1 MGVITT
7 ASAIALGGLAV
18 SAGTAGMSFA
28 QAGKQKGLQR
38 QAERDA
44 QNAFDE
50 ARKDLGKNYYQA
62 IGIQKEPYEL
72 SREGLLS
79 SSFGLTQAAQ
89 ESERGAA
96 EAAGRIYLAS
106 QQGQGQIRTAQG
118 QELLDLEKLTAQ
130 ENSRLRDIG
139 VGLDL
144 EQAAG
149 YQQAAADAQEAAAK
163 ATAQGMSSATDA
175 IKTGISE
182 GVPLYFKQKG
192 IDPLT
197 GLKIPTTET
206 AKTDNTATPATNEI
220 KMTRSQRKNLNK
232 FNSLLDQQNASK
244 SALAN
249 SPSNFV
255 MQSSQTPRPLFEF
268 DFLNYNPPINMMN
281 YPPQQ

>member
-1 MGVITT
+1 MAVAT
-7 ASAIALGGLAV
+7 ATAIALGGMAV

-28 QAGKQKGLQR
+28 QAGKQKSLQR

-106 QQGQGQIRTAQG
+106 QQGQGQVRAEQG
-118 QELLDLEKLTAQ
+118 QELLNLEKLTAQ
-130 ENSRLRDIG
+130 ENSRLRDVG

-149 YQQAAADAQEAAAK
+149 YQQAAADAQKAAAT
-163 ATAQGMSSATDA
+163 ATEQGMKSATDA
-175 IKTGISE
+175 VMTPTNDIPATISS
-182 GVPLYFKQKG
+182 
-192 IDPLT
+192 
-197 GLKIPTTET
+197 T
-206 AKTDNTATPATNEI
+206 AK
-220 KMTRSQRKNLNK
+220 KR
-232 FNSLLDQQNASK
+232 
-244 SALAN
+244 
-249 SPSNFV
+249 PSV
-255 MQSSQTPRPLFEF
+255 VVG
-268 DFLNYNPPINMMN
+268 
-281 YPPQQ
+281 

>member
-1 MGVITT
+1 MAVAT
-7 ASAIALGGLAV
+7 ATAIALGGMAV

-28 QAGKQKGLQR
+28 QAGKQRGLQR

-62 IGIQKEPYEL
+62 IGLQKEPYEL

-106 QQGQGQIRTAQG
+106 QQGQGQVRSEQG
-118 QELLDLEKLTAQ
+118 QELLNLEKLTAQ

-149 YQQAAADAQEAAAK
+149 YQQAARDAQEAAAK
-163 ATAQGMSSATDA
+163 ATEQGMKSATDA
-175 IKTGISE
+175 AMTGVKE
-182 GVPLYFKQKG
+182 LVPLFANQG
-192 IDPLT
+192 
-197 GLKIPTTET
+197 T
-206 AKTDNTATPATNEI
+206 AKTAIPATVTNPATATTPMSKSIDQNTLPTNYY
-220 KMTRSQRKNLNK
+220 MVGN
-232 FNSLLDQQNASK
+232 QNA
-244 SALAN
+244 
-249 SPSNFV
+249 
-255 MQSSQTPRPLFEF
+255 
-268 DFLNYNPPINMMN
+268 YNPFQI
-281 YPPQQ
+281 YQ

>member
-1 MGVITT
+1 MAAITS

-28 QAGKQKGLQR
+28 QAGKQKALQA

-44 QNAFDE
+44 QNAFNE
-50 ARKDLGKNYYQA
+50 AKKDLGKNYYQA

-106 QQGQGQIRTAQG
+106 QQGQGQVRAEQG
-118 QELLDLEKLTAQ
+118 QELLNLEKLTAQ
-130 ENSRLRDIG
+130 EASRLRDIG

-144 EQAAG
+144 EKAAG
-149 YQQAAADAQEAAAK
+149 YQQAAADAQKAAAA
-163 ATAQGMSSATDA
+163 ATEQGMTSASSA
-175 IKTGISE
+175 IMTGIKE

-197 GLKIPTTET
+197 GLKIPESTTG
-206 AKTDNTATPATNEI
+206 KTDMTNTI
-220 KMTRSQRKNLNK
+220 DLTRSQKKDLNK
-232 FNSLLDQQNASK
+232 FNSLLQQQNANK
-244 SALAN
+244 NALASYPN
-249 SPSNFV
+249 NFV
-255 MQSSQTPRPLFEF
+255 MQSSQTQSPQF
-268 DFLNYNPPINMMN
+268 DFLNYMQPFNMMN
-281 YPPQQ
+281 YPQNQ

>member
-1 MGVITT
+1 MAAITSIIAGAGV
-7 ASAIALGGLAV
+7 AI

-28 QAGKQKGLQR
+28 QAGKQKSLQR

-106 QQGQGQIRTAQG
+106 QQGQGQVRTEQG
-118 QELLDLEKLTAQ
+118 QELLNLEKLTAQ

-149 YQQAAADAQEAAAK
+149 YQQAAANAQKEAAA
-163 ATAQGMSSATDA
+163 ATAQGMASATEA
-175 IKTGISE
+175 IKAGVSTF
-182 GVPLYFKQKG
+182 VPLFANQRDAKTTIPATVTNPATATTPMSKSIDQSTLKG
-192 IDPLT
+192 GFNINQPILDINGNPINTQTPPTFVNSPVTQNQVVNQDQLDEFPLT
-197 GLKIPTTET
+197 T
-206 AKTDNTATPATNEI
+206 
-220 KMTRSQRKNLNK
+220 
-232 FNSLLDQQNASK
+232 
-244 SALAN
+244 
-249 SPSNFV
+249 
-255 MQSSQTPRPLFEF
+255 
-268 DFLNYNPPINMMN
+268 
-281 YPPQQ
+281 

>member
-1 MGVITT
+1 MAIAT
-7 ASAIALGGLAV
+7 ASAIALGGMAI

-28 QAGKQKGLQR
+28 QAGKQKSLQR

-96 EAAGRIYLAS
+96 EAAGRIYMAS
-106 QQGQGQIRTAQG
+106 QQGQGQVRSEMG
-118 QELLDLEKLTAQ
+118 KELSDLEKLTAQ
-130 ENSRLRDIG
+130 EDSRLRDIG

-149 YQQAAADAQEAAAK
+149 YQQAAADAQKAAAA
-163 ATAQGMSSATDA
+163 ATEQGMKSATDA
-175 IKTGISE
+175 AMTGIKE
-182 GVPLYFKQKG
+182 IVPLF
-192 IDPLT
+192 PNT
-197 GLKIPTTET
+197 GTAKATTPTT
-206 AKTDNTATPATNEI
+206 ATN
-220 KMTRSQRKNLNK
+220 
-232 FNSLLDQQNASK
+232 
-244 SALAN
+244 
-249 SPSNFV
+249 NFV
-255 MQSSQTPRPLFEF
+255 MQDRQNKPL
-268 DFLNYNPPINMMN
+268 DNTYDMLKQNPSFNMMN
-281 YPPQQ
+281 YPPPTNQLQMAQGSTYGGGSKFGSPIKTPSWTDAYNFLKPY

>member
-28 QAGKQKGLQR
+28 QAGKQKALQA

-44 QNAFDE
+44 QNAFNE
-50 ARKDLGKNYYQA
+50 AKKDLGKNYYQA

-106 QQGQGQIRTAQG
+106 QQGQGQIRAQQG

-130 ENSRLRDIG
+130 ENSRLRDVG

-149 YQQAAADAQEAAAK
+149 YQQMAADAQKAAAA
-163 ATAQGMSSATDA
+163 ATAQGMSSAADA

-182 GVPLYFKQKG
+182 GVPLYFKKKG
-192 IDPLT
+192 IDPNT
-197 GLKIPTTET
+197 GLPIAKTET
-206 AKTDNTATPATNEI
+206 TAAPATNQI
-220 KMTRSQRKNLNK
+220 NLNRRQRRDLNQ
-232 FNSLLDQQNASK
+232 FNSLLQQQNANK
-244 SALAN
+244 NALAN
-249 SPSNFV
+249 IPNNFV
-255 MQSSQTPRPLFEF
+255 MQNSQTQPPLFQF
-268 DFLNYNPPINMMN
+268 DLNYLQPFNMMN
-281 YPPQQ
+281 YPQQ

>member
-28 QAGKQKGLQR
+28 QAGKQKALQA

-44 QNAFDE
+44 QNAFNE
-50 ARKDLGKNYYQA
+50 AKKDLGKNYYQA

-106 QQGQGQIRTAQG
+106 QQGQGQVRSQMG

-130 ENSRLRDIG
+130 ENSRLRDVG

-149 YQQAAADAQEAAAK
+149 YQEAARQAALAK
-163 ATAQGMSSATDA
+163 DLATQQGMTSAANA
-175 IKTGISE
+175 ITTGIKE
-182 GVPLYFKQKG
+182 IVPLFPNQKD
-192 IDPLT
+192 IDPNT
-197 GLKIPTTET
+197 GLPIAKTET
-206 AKTDNTATPATNEI
+206 AKAPATNQI
-220 KMTRSQRKNLNK
+220 NLNRRQRRDLNRFDSD
-232 FNSLLDQQNASK
+232 FNKLLEQQNANKNS
-244 SALAN
+244 LAN
-249 SPSNFV
+249 IPNNFV
-255 MQSSQTPRPLFEF
+255 MQNSQTPRPLFEF
-268 DFLNYNPPINMMN
+268 DFLNYNPPFNMMN
-281 YPPQQ
+281 YLQQK